1 MTAETFLERL
11 HPAFRTPG
19 GTDPNVAYF
28 IARRGGEGERWV
40 EEYTRP
46 EHVELMARANRA
58 LQALRARRM
67 REGRRDLKVV
77 ERLFRRAGSTTARS
91 VHHIL
96 GRWYY
101 GLLAYDFYC
110 AEDFPG
116 AESALDQGHEEVR
129 QAIEIER
136 FLLPYA
142 MECYD
147 FWLQRIRIARNQRR
161 WPEVWRRIEITR
173 QIATGERPCCVLS
186 DGTAVGV
193 LAVQEFYECF
203 EALTDMERRALRR
216 VLEAESRSRHFRSIL
231 SEVYSPPGFV
241 IPYTPDPAPA

>member
-1 MTAETFLERL
+1 MKDESFLERL
-11 HPAFRTPG
+11 HPAFRFPG

-28 IARRGGEGERWV
+28 LARRGGEGERWV
-40 EEYTRP
+40 KEYTRP
-46 EHVELMARANRA
+46 RHVELMARSNRA

-67 REGRRDLKVV
+67 REGHRDLKVV
-77 ERLFRRAGSTTARS
+77 ERLFQKAGNTTARS

-101 GLLAYDFYC
+101 GLLAYALYC

-116 AESALDQGHEEVR
+116 AEIALDQGHEEVR
-129 QAIEIER
+129 QAIGIER

-161 WPEVWRRIEITR
+161 WPEVWRRIEIAR
-173 QIATGERPCCVLS
+173 QIAYGERPCCVLS
-186 DGTAVGV
+186 DGTTVDV
-193 LAVQEFYECF
+193 LAVQEFYAGF
-203 EALTDMERRALRR
+203 EALTDLERRAVRR
-216 VLEAESRSRHFRSIL
+216 VLEPEIRSRHFRSIL
-231 SEVYSPPGFV
+231 SEVYTPPGFV
-241 IPYTPDPAPA
+241 IAYTPDPDPG